1 MTQGYITENMPLA
14 VGPFEDG
21 KFRDVHVSSI
31 RRNKAACR
39 CVEAFHA
46 RSDPYS
52 LLFSVRQRS
61 WLAELP
67 SPLGSTCL
75 MLISG

>member
-1 MTQGYITENMPLA
+1 MVGGLVTQGYITENMPLA

-39 CVEAFHA
+39 CVKAFHA
-46 RSDPYS
+46 RSDLYR
-52 LLFSVRQRS
+52 LLFSAHWSS
-61 WLAELP
+61 WLADFL
-67 SPLGSTCL
+67 SPLGVL
-75 MLISG
+75 A